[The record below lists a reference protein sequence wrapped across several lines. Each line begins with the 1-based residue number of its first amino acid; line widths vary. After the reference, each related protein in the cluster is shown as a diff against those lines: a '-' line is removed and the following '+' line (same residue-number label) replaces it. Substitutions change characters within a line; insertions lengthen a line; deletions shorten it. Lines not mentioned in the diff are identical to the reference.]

1 MTDDGLER
9 LEQAL
14 DHRFVDRSLLNQA
27 LVHRSYLAESDTVE
41 SFERMEFLG
50 DAVLQLAVTRYL
62 YDTYPELP
70 EGELAK
76 IRAAVVNER
85 VLAGIARHLGLG
97 RVLRLGHGEELTGG
111 RDKSSILSDAMES
124 VLGAVYLDAGFSK
137 ASTVVLNNW
146 TAVITERAKAPGRMD
161 YKTRLQELLAQRGQI
176 PRYDV
181 SDSGP
186 EHAKAFTATVSID
199 DVIVGTGS
207 GTSKKQA
214 EQKAAQAA
222 SEAIDAGTT

>member
-1 MTDDGLER
+1 MTDDALGR
-9 LEQAL
+9 LEEAL
-14 DHRFVDRSLLNQA
+14 DHRFADRSLLEQA

-62 YDTYPELP
+62 YDTFPELP

-85 VLAGIARHLGLG
+85 VLAVIARDMDLG
-97 RVLRLGHGEELTGG
+97 RALRLGHGEELTGG
-111 RDKSSILSDAMES
+111 RDKSSILSDAIES
-124 VLGAVYLDAGFSK
+124 VLGAVYLDAGFRA
-137 ASTVVLNNW
+137 ASQVVLAKW
-146 TAVITERAKAPGRMD
+146 TPVITERAKAPGRRD
-161 YKTRLQELLAQRGQI
+161 YKTRLQELLAQRGQT

-199 DVIVGTGS
+199 GTVVGTGS

-214 EQKAAQAA
+214 EQNAAQAA
-222 SEAIDAGTT
+222 SEAIDAGTS

>member
-1 MTDDGLER
+1 MTEDAFGR
-9 LEQAL
+9 LEEAL
-14 DHRFVDRSLLNQA
+14 NHRFADRTLLDQA

-41 SFERMEFLG
+41 SFERIEFLG

-85 VLAGIARHLGLG
+85 VLAAIARDLGLG
-97 RVLRLGHGEELTGG
+97 SVLHLGHGEEMTGG
-111 RDKSSILSDAMES
+111 RDKSSILSDAIES
-124 VLGAVYLDAGFSK
+124 VLGAVYLDAGFAA
-137 ASTVVLNNW
+137 ASAVVLAHW
-146 TAVITERAKAPGRMD
+146 TAVITEHAKAPGRRD
-161 YKTRLQELLAQRGQI
+161 YKTRLQEILAQRGKI
-176 PRYDV
+176 PCYDV

-199 DVIVGTGS
+199 GVVVGTGS

-214 EQKAAQAA
+214 EQVAAQAA
-222 SEAIDAGTT
+222 SEAIDAGTS